1 MDSPFISAPFLMR
14 TSMRVDHDVISFLFL
29 CLKYA
34 VRVGS
39 LTDCER
45 LWSGINLRSK
55 LPLSDER
62 SRFRSPK
69 MKSSSDRSMFW
80 MKFSKNSMY
89 DKLLTLG
96 GLYVNMKLRFWSF
109 TDRCKWRSSKS
120 IAVCDFRIL
129 YYFLQK
135 RGDNLHICL
144 YHVDEHCKIG
154 AWKLLIWWS
163 QRA

>member
-1 MDSPFISAPFLMR
+1 MDNPFISAPFLMR

-80 MKFSKNSMY
+80 MKFLRIQCIICYWRLVVYTWIWNWGSDHSLIDVSEGAQSQSQFVILGSCIIFYKNEETSSISVSITSMNIV
-89 DKLLTLG
+89 KLVLE
-96 GLYVNMKLRFWSF
+96 N
-109 TDRCKWRSSKS
+109 C
-120 IAVCDFRIL
+120 
-129 YYFLQK
+129 
-135 RGDNLHICL
+135 
-144 YHVDEHCKIG
+144 
-154 AWKLLIWWS
+154 
-163 QRA
+163 